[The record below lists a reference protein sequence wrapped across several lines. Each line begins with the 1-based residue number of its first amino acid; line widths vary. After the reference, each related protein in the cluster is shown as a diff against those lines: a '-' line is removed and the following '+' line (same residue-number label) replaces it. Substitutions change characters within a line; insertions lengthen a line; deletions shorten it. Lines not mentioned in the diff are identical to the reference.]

1 MRFLLTLLLFLPSFM
16 MAQFDPPA
24 GQEGSLAIHVSSS
37 QFVAWAK
44 SAEIIRGP
52 QEIGNDTLGFVTT
65 GIDSFALN
73 KAGENPCV
81 SLGDGG
87 SAILQFEY
95 SIRNGEGPDFAV
107 FENSFD
113 GLFLELA
120 FVEVSSDG
128 FNFTRFPATSYTDT
142 TIQITAFSYLEAI
155 LLNNLA
161 GKHAMLFGTP
171 FDLEELR
178 DTPGLDINAISHIRL
193 VDVVG
198 SINPQFCSRDAGGR
212 KINDPFPTPFP
223 SSGFDLDAVGVIHNN
238 NPNGIVSLDV
248 KSNLS
253 IFPQPANGTIN
264 FSSSDFHDKK
274 VQVIILT
281 IDGKLHESY
290 SGAFNSSGVWSIDT
304 SNLNSGCYIAFIV
317 VDGRK
322 YHSKLIV
329 Q

>member
-1 MRFLLTLLLFLPSFM
+1 MRILLTLLLFLPSFL

-52 QEIGNDTLGFVTT
+52 QEIGNDTLGFVTS

-128 FNFTRFPATSYTDT
+128 FNYTRFPATSFTDT
-142 TIQITAFSYLEAI
+142 AIQITAFSYLEAK

-161 GKHAMLFGTP
+161 GKHAMMYGTP

-212 KINDPFPTPFP
+212 IINDPFPTPFP

-238 NPNGIVSLDV
+238 NPNGIISLDV

-253 IFPQPANGTIN
+253 IFPQPADGTAYLSIPE
-264 FSSSDFHDKK
+264 FHDKK
-274 VQVIILT
+274 GQLIILT

>member
-1 MRFLLTLLLFLPSFM
+1 M
-16 MAQFDPPA
+16 
-24 GQEGSLAIHVSSS
+24 G
-37 QFVAWAK
+37 K

-52 QEIGNDTLGFVTT
+52 QEIGNDSLGLVTS
-65 GIDSFALN
+65 GVDSFALF
-73 KAGENPCV
+73 KAGENPYV

-128 FNFTRFPATSYTDT
+128 FNFTRFPATSFTDT
-142 TIQITAFSYLEAI
+142 TMQVTAFSYLEAKM
-155 LLNNLA
+155 LNNLA

-178 DTPGLDINAISHIRL
+178 DTPGLDINAISQIRI

-223 SSGFDLDAVGVIHNN
+223 SSGFDLDAVGVIHDN
-238 NPNGIVSLDV
+238 NPNGFISIDDNRNV
-248 KSNLS
+248 S
-253 IFPQPANGTIN
+253 IFPQPAHGTAYLSIAE
-264 FSSSDFHDKK
+264 FHDKK
-274 VQVIILT
+274 GQLTIIT
-281 IDGKLHESY
+281 IDGKLYESY
-290 SGAFNSSGVWSIDT
+290 SGVFNSSGVCSIDT
-304 SNLNSGCYIAFIV
+304 SNLDAGCYIAFIV
-317 VDGRK
+317 IDGKK

>member
-1 MRFLLTLLLFLPSFM
+1 MRILFTLLLFLPSFM

-52 QEIGNDTLGFVTT
+52 QEIGNDSLGLVTS
-65 GIDSFALN
+65 GVDSFALF

-128 FNFTRFPATSYTDT
+128 FNFTRFPATSLTDT
-142 TIQITAFSYLEAI
+142 TIQITAFSYLEAKM
-155 LLNNLA
+155 LNNLA

-178 DTPGLDINAISHIRL
+178 DTPGLDINAISQIRI

-198 SINPQFCSRDAGGR
+198 SISPQFCSRDAGGR
-212 KINDPFPTPFP
+212 KIIDPFPTPFP
-223 SSGFDLDAVGVIHNN
+223 SSGFDLDAVGVIHDN
-238 NPNGIVSLDV
+238 NPNGFISLDNNRNV
-248 KSNLS
+248 S
-253 IFPQPANGTIN
+253 IFPQPANGIAYL
-264 FSSSDFHDKK
+264 SIAEFHDKK
-274 VQVIILT
+274 GQLTIIR
-281 IDGKLHESY
+281 IDGKLYESY
-290 SGAFNSSGVWSIDT
+290 AGVFNSSGVCSIDT
-304 SNLNSGCYIAFIV
+304 SNLDAGCYIAFIV
-317 VDGRK
+317 IDGKK

>member
-1 MRFLLTLLLFLPSFM
+1 MRFLITFLLFVPSFM

-37 QFVAWAK
+37 QFVAWAI
-44 SAEIIRGP
+44 SAEIVRGP
-52 QEIGNDTLGFVTT
+52 QEIGNDTLGLVTS

-87 SAILQFEY
+87 SAVLQFEY

-128 FNFTRFPATSYTDT
+128 FNYTRFPAMSYTDT
-142 TIQITAFSYLEAI
+142 AIQITAFSYLEAK

-161 GKHAMLFGTP
+161 GKHAMMYGTP

-212 KINDPFPTPFP
+212 IINDPFPTPFP
-223 SSGFDLDAVGVIHNN
+223 SSGFDLDAVGVIHDN
-238 NPNGIVSLDV
+238 NPIGIISLD
-248 KSNLS
+248 NNRNIS

-264 FSSSDFHDKK
+264 FSSPDFHDKK

-281 IDGKLHESY
+281 IDGKLYESY
-290 SGAFNSSGVWSIDT
+290 SGVFNSSGVWSIDT
-304 SNLNSGCYIAFIV
+304 SNLNSGCYIAFIE
-317 VDGRK
+317 VDGKK

>member
-128 FNFTRFPATSYTDT
+128 FNFTRFPATSLTDT
-142 TIQITAFSYLEAI
+142 TIQITAFSYLEAKM
-155 LLNNLA
+155 LNNLA
-161 GKHAMLFGTP
+161 GKHAMLYGTP

-212 KINDPFPTPFP
+212 MINDPFPTPFP
-223 SSGFDLDAVGVIHNN
+223 SSGFDLDAVGVIHDND
-238 NPNGIVSLDV
+238 PIGIISLDV
-248 KSNLS
+248 IRNIS
-253 IFPQPANGTIN
+253 IFPQPANGMVN
-264 FSSSDFHDKK
+264 FSAPEFHDKK
-274 VQVIILT
+274 GQVIILT
-281 IDGKLHESY
+281 IDGKLYESY
-290 SGAFNSSGVWSIDT
+290 SGVFNSSGSWSIDT
-304 SNLNSGCYIAFIV
+304 ANFSSGCYIAFIL
-317 VDGRK
+317 VDGK
-322 YHSKLIV
+322 KFHSKLIV

>member
-1 MRFLLTLLLFLPSFM
+1 MRILFILTLFMPSVL

-24 GQEGSLAIHVSSS
+24 GQIGSHAIHVSSS

-44 SAEIIRGP
+44 SAEIVRGP
-52 QEIGNDTLGFVTT
+52 QEIGNDTLGLVTS
-65 GIDSFALN
+65 GLDSFALL

-87 SAILQFEY
+87 SATLQFEY

-120 FVEVSSDG
+120 FAEVSSDG
-128 FNFTRFPATSYTDT
+128 FNYIRFPATSFTDT
-142 TIQITAFSYLEAI
+142 AIQITAFSYLEAK

-161 GKHAMLFGTP
+161 GKHAMLYGTP

-198 SINPQFCSRDAGGR
+198 SINPQFCSRDAEGR
-212 KINDPFPTPFP
+212 IINDPFPTPFP
-223 SSGFDLDAVGVIHNN
+223 SSGFDLDAVGVIHDN
-238 NPNGIVSLDV
+238 NPIGIISLD
-248 KSNLS
+248 NYRNFS
-253 IFPQPANGTIN
+253 IFPQPASGTAY
-264 FSSSDFHDKK
+264 FSNPDFHDKK
-274 VQVIILT
+274 VNAFIHTL
-281 IDGKLHESY
+281 DGKKCTSL
-290 SGAFNSSGVWSIDT
+290 SGVFNSSGVWGADV
-304 SNLNSGCYIAFIV
+304 SNLNAGYYVAFID
-317 VDGRK
+317 VDGK
-322 YHSKLIV
+322 NYHSKLIV

>member
-1 MRFLLTLLLFLPSFM
+1 MRILFILTLFMPSVL

-24 GQEGSLAIHVSSS
+24 GQIGSHAIHVSSS
-37 QFVAWAK
+37 QFIAWAK
-44 SAEIIRGP
+44 SAEIVRGP
-52 QEIGNDTLGFVTT
+52 QEIGNDTLGLVTT

-95 SIRNGEGPDFAV
+95 SIRNGEGSDFAV

-142 TIQITAFSYLEAI
+142 TIQITAFSYLEAKM
-155 LLNNLA
+155 LNNLA

-178 DTPGLDINAISHIRL
+178 DTPGLDINSISHIRL

-198 SINPQFCSRDAGGR
+198 SIHPQFCSRDAGGR
-212 KINDPFPTPFP
+212 IINDPFPTPFP
-223 SSGFDLDAVGVIHNN
+223 SSGFDLDAVGIIHNN
-238 NPNGIVSLDV
+238 NPIGIISL
-248 KSNLS
+248 NNYRNFS
-253 IFPQPANGTIN
+253 IFPQPASGTAY
-264 FSSSDFHDKK
+264 FSNPDFHDKK
-274 VQVIILT
+274 VNSYILT
-281 IDGKLHESY
+281 LDGKKCASF
-290 SGAFNSSGVWSIDT
+290 SGVFNSLGVWSVDV
-304 SNLNSGCYIAFIV
+304 SNFNSGCYIAFID
-317 VDGRK
+317 VDGKK

>member
-1 MRFLLTLLLFLPSFM
+1 MRILLFLSFLAPSFL

-24 GQEGSLAIHVSSS
+24 GQEGSHAIHVSSS

-44 SAEIIRGP
+44 LSEIIRGP
-52 QEIGNDTLGFVTT
+52 QEIGNDTLGLVTS

-87 SAILQFEY
+87 YATLQFEY
-95 SIRNGEGPDFAV
+95 TIRNGEGPDFAV

-128 FNFTRFPATSYTDT
+128 FNFTRFPATSLTDT
-142 TIQITAFSYLEAI
+142 TIQITAFSYLEAKM
-155 LLNNLA
+155 LNNLA
-161 GKHAMLFGTP
+161 GKHAMLYGTP

-178 DTPGLDINAISHIRL
+178 DIPGLNINAISHIRL

-198 SINPQFCSRDAGGR
+198 SINPSYCARDDGGR
-212 KINDPFPTPFP
+212 IINDPFPTPFP
-223 SSGFDLDAVGVIHNN
+223 SSGFDLDAVGVIHDN
-238 NPNGIVSLDV
+238 NPNGIISLND
-248 KSNLS
+248 NRNIS
-253 IFPQPANGTIN
+253 IFPQPATGMTY
-264 FSSSDFHDKK
+264 FSAPDFHDKK
-274 VQVIILT
+274 VNVFILT
-281 IDGKLHESY
+281 LEGKVFASF
-290 SGAFNSSGVWSIDT
+290 SGVFNSSGAWGADV
-304 SNLNSGCYIAFIV
+304 SNLNAGYYVVSID
-317 VDGRK
+317 VDGKKFHR
-322 YHSKLIV
+322 KLIV

>member
-1 MRFLLTLLLFLPSFM
+1 MRILLTLLLFLPYFM

-24 GQEGSLAIHVSSS
+24 GQEGSHAIHVSSS

-128 FNFTRFPATSYTDT
+128 FNYTRFPATSYTDT
-142 TIQITAFSYLEAI
+142 AIQITAFSYLEAKM
-155 LLNNLA
+155 LNNLA
-161 GKHAMLFGTP
+161 GKHAMLYGTP

-198 SINPQFCSRDAGGR
+198 SINPQLCSRDAGGR
-212 KINDPFPTPFP
+212 IINDPFPTPFP
-223 SSGFDLDAVGVIHNN
+223 SSGFDLDAVGVIHDN
-238 NPNGIVSLDV
+238 NPIGIISLD
-248 KSNLS
+248 NNRNIS
-253 IFPQPANGTIN
+253 IFPQPANGTAN
-264 FSSSDFHDKK
+264 FSVPDFHDKNG
-274 VQVIILT
+274 QVIIIT
-281 IDGKLHESY
+281 VDGKLYESY
-290 SGAFNSSGVWSIDT
+290 SGIFNSSGVWSIDT
-304 SNLNSGCYIAFIV
+304 SNLNSGCYIVFMV
-317 VDGRK
+317 VDGKK

>member
-1 MRFLLTLLLFLPSFM
+1 MRFLLTFLLFVPSFM

-24 GQEGSLAIHVSSS
+24 GQEGSHAIHVSSS

-52 QEIGNDTLGFVTT
+52 LEIGNDTLGFVTS

-95 SIRNGEGPDFAV
+95 SIRNGDGPDFAV

-128 FNFTRFPATSYTDT
+128 FNYSRFPATSYTDT
-142 TIQITAFSYLEAI
+142 AIQITAFSYLEAKM
-155 LLNNLA
+155 LNNLA

-198 SINPQFCSRDAGGR
+198 SIEAQFCSRDAGGR
-212 KINDPFPTPFP
+212 MINDPFPTPFP
-223 SSGFDLDAVGVIHNN
+223 SSGFDLDAVGVIHDN
-238 NPNGIVSLDV
+238 NPIGFISIDD

-264 FSSSDFHDKK
+264 FSSPDFHDKK
-274 VQVIILT
+274 GQVIIIT
-281 IDGKLHESY
+281 IDGKLYESY
-290 SGAFNSSGVWSIDT
+290 SGVFNSSGVWSIDT

-317 VDGRK
+317 VDGKK

>member
-1 MRFLLTLLLFLPSFM
+1 
-16 MAQFDPPA
+16 
-24 GQEGSLAIHVSSS
+24 VSSS

-87 SAILQFEY
+87 SAVLQFEY

-120 FVEVSSDG
+120 FVEDSSDG
-128 FNFTRFPATSYTDT
+128 FNYKRFPATSFTDT
-142 TIQITAFSYLEAI
+142 AIQITAFSYLEAKM
-155 LLNNLA
+155 LNNLA
-161 GKHAMLFGTP
+161 GKHAMLYGTP

-212 KINDPFPTPFP
+212 IINDPFPTPFP
-223 SSGFDLDAVGVIHNN
+223 SSGFDLDAVGVIHDN
-238 NPNGIVSLDV
+238 NPIGIISLDG
-248 KSNLS
+248 NRNIS
-253 IFPQPANGTIN
+253 IFPQPATGMAY
-264 FSSSDFHDKK
+264 FSAPDFHDKK
-274 VQVIILT
+274 VNAFILT
-281 IDGKLHESY
+281 LEGKVCASF
-290 SGAFNSSGVWSIDT
+290 SGVFNSSGVWGADV
-304 SNLNSGCYIAFIV
+304 SNINAGYYVAFID
-317 VDGRK
+317 VDGKK

>member
-1 MRFLLTLLLFLPSFM
+1 MRILFILTLCMPSVL

-24 GQEGSLAIHVSSS
+24 GQIGSHAIHVSSS
-37 QFVAWAK
+37 QFVAWAQ
-44 SAEIIRGP
+44 SAEIVRGP
-52 QEIGNDTLGFVTT
+52 QEIGNDTLGLVTS

-128 FNFTRFPATSYTDT
+128 FNFIRFPATSFTDT
-142 TIQITAFSYLEAI
+142 TIQITAFSYLEAK

-198 SINPQFCSRDAGGR
+198 SINPQFCSRDAEGR
-212 KINDPFPTPFP
+212 IINDPFPTPFP
-223 SSGFDLDAVGVIHNN
+223 SSGFDLDAVGVIHDN
-238 NPNGIVSLDV
+238 NPIGIISLDDYN
-248 KSNLS
+248 NLC
-253 IFPQPANGTIN
+253 IFPQPATGIVN
-264 FSSSDFHDKK
+264 FSAPEFHDKK
-274 VQVIILT
+274 GQVIILT
-281 IDGKLHESY
+281 IDGKLYESY
-290 SGAFNSSGVWSIDT
+290 SGVFNSSGVWSIDT
-304 SNLNSGCYIAFIV
+304 SNFNSGCYIAFID
-317 VDGRK
+317 VDGKK
-322 YHSKLIV
+322 YYSKLIV